1 MQLRTDRDWLRDVV
15 QFVVTQ
21 RRMSRAGGAK
31 APTGGSA

>member
-1 MQLRTDRDWLRDVV
+1 VV